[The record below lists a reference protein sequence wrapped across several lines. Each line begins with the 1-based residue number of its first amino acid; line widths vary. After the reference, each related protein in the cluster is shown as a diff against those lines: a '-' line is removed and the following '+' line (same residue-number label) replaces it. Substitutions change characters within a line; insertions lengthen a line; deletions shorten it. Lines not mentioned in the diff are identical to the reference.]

1 MLIGETTKNPNIDQ
15 VELEIFLAHLLKK
28 DRSFIKAF
36 PEFKLNKRQE
46 AAFNDFLKRRS
57 KHEPLAY
64 ILGFREFLNLNFKV
78 DKRAMIPRT
87 ETEDLVTEVIKFIYS
102 IPKRKPNSN
111 ASLTIADVGTGSGNI
126 AISLAKAVPFSRIIA
141 IDKDSDALELAE
153 ENIHKHKVKRQVKIL
168 QGDLLTP
175 LQTMV
180 DIIVA
185 NLPYVP
191 TSRLKTL
198 EPEVRIWEP
207 RVALD
212 GGKDG
217 FDWYRKLLKQAPKF
231 LRFGGRIFYELDGE
245 TYQRT
250 F

>member
-1 MLIGETTKNPNIDQ
+1 MVIGDTFKNRNFDRAEI
-15 VELEIFLAHLLKK
+15 EIFLAHLLKR
-28 DRSFIKAF
+28 DRSFVKAF

-46 AAFNDFLKRRS
+46 TGFNDFLKRRS
-57 KHEPLAY
+57 KHEPLSY
-64 ILGFREFLNLNFKV
+64 ILGFREFLNFNFKV

-102 IPKRKPNSN
+102 MPKRKTNSQ
-111 ASLTIADVGTGSGNI
+111 AFLTIADVGTGSGNI
-126 AISLAKAVPFSRIIA
+126 AISLAKAVPFSKIIA

-153 ENIHKHKVKRQVKIL
+153 ENINKHKVKKQVKLL

-175 LQTMV
+175 LQTIF

-185 NLPYVP
+185 NLPYIP

-207 RVALD
+207 RIALD

-217 FDWYRKLLKQAPKF
+217 FKFYRNLFKQAPKF
-231 LRFGGRIFYELDGE
+231 LKPNGRIFYELDGE
-245 TYQRT
+245 THQRI